1 MRRVLDHLEVLE
13 VVAEQQRT
21 GAERIARLEEGVKQ

>member
-1 MRRVLDHLEVLE
+1 MRRVLDHLEALE
-13 VVAEQQRT
+13 VVAERQRP